1 MGGKEMDR
9 MKGLFWGIVICII
22 ITLLAGCTSMK
33 YVPVY
38 LRNDSVRTVVKTE
51 TVYEKDTAYIEIP
64 RQTAERITKDTIS
77 SLEND
82 FAVSDAWITSDG
94 TLHHTLATKEQ
105 ELPFEYDKKIERT
118 DSTSTKQGTT
128 TILKTVEK
136 ELSWCQQTQ
145 IYGFWALA
153 AIIVVWLLWKSRG
166 TIKTFIRKLI

>member
-1 MGGKEMDR
+1 
-9 MKGLFWGIVICII
+9 MKALLYGIAVCGLSVI
-22 ITLLAGCTSMK
+22 LAGCKSTK

-38 LRNDSVRTVVKTE
+38 VQNDSVRTVVKTE

-82 FAVSDAWITSDG
+82 FATSNAWITSDG

-128 TILKTVEK
+128 TIVKTVEK
-136 ELSWCQQTQ
+136 ELSWWQQTE
-145 IYGFWALA
+145 IYGFRVLA
-153 AIIVVWLLWKSRG
+153 ALLAIGLVWKYRKA
-166 TIKTFIRKLI
+166 TMAFIRKLI

>member
-1 MGGKEMDR
+1 
-9 MKGLFWGIVICII
+9 MKALLYGIAVCGLSVI
-22 ITLLAGCTSMK
+22 LAGCKSTK

-38 LRNDSVRTVVKTE
+38 VQNDSVRTVVKTE

-64 RQTAERITKDTIS
+64 RQMAERITKDTIS

-82 FAVSDAWITSDG
+82 FATSNAWITSDG

-128 TILKTVEK
+128 TIVKTVEK
-136 ELSWCQQTQ
+136 ELSWWQQTE
-145 IYGFWALA
+145 IYGFRVLA
-153 AIIVVWLLWKSRG
+153 ALLAIGLVWKYRKA
-166 TIKTFIRKLI
+166 IMAFIRKLI

>member
-1 MGGKEMDR
+1 
-9 MKGLFWGIVICII
+9 MKALLYGIAVCGLSVI
-22 ITLLAGCTSMK
+22 LAGCKSTK

-38 LRNDSVRTVVKTE
+38 VQNDSVRTVVKTE

-82 FAVSDAWITSDG
+82 FATSNAWITSDG

-128 TILKTVEK
+128 TIVKTVEK
-136 ELSWCQQTQ
+136 ELSWWQQTK
-145 IYGFWALA
+145 IYGFRVLA
-153 AIIVVWLLWKSRG
+153 ALLAIGLVWKYRKA
-166 TIKTFIRKLI
+166 IMAFIRKLI

>member
-1 MGGKEMDR
+1 
-9 MKGLFWGIVICII
+9 MKALLYGIAVCGLSVI
-22 ITLLAGCTSMK
+22 LAGCKSTK

-38 LRNDSVRTVVKTE
+38 VQNDSVRTVVKTE
-51 TVYEKDTAYIEIP
+51 TVYEKDTAHIEIP

-82 FAVSDAWITSDG
+82 FATSNAWITSDG

-128 TILKTVEK
+128 TIVKTVEK
-136 ELSWCQQTQ
+136 ELSWWQQTE
-145 IYGFWALA
+145 IYGFRVLA
-153 AIIVVWLLWKSRG
+153 ALLAIGLVWKYRKA
-166 TIKTFIRKLI
+166 IMAFIRKLI

>member
-1 MGGKEMDR
+1 
-9 MKGLFWGIVICII
+9 MKALLYGIAVCGLSVI
-22 ITLLAGCTSMK
+22 LAGCKSTK

-38 LRNDSVRTVVKTE
+38 VQNDSVRTVVKTE

-118 DSTSTKQGTT
+118 DSISTKQGTT
-128 TILKTVEK
+128 TIVKTVEK
-136 ELSWCQQTQ
+136 ELSWWQQTE
-145 IYGFWALA
+145 IYGFRVLA
-153 AIIVVWLLWKSRG
+153 ALLAIGLVWKYRKA
-166 TIKTFIRKLI
+166 IMAFIRKLI

>member
-1 MGGKEMDR
+1 
-9 MKGLFWGIVICII
+9 MKALLYGIAVCGLSVI
-22 ITLLAGCTSMK
+22 LAGCKSTK

-38 LRNDSVRTVVKTE
+38 VQNDSVRTVVKTE

-82 FAVSDAWITSDG
+82 FATSDAWITSDG

-128 TILKTVEK
+128 TIVKTVEK
-136 ELSWCQQTQ
+136 EVSWWQQTQ

>member
-1 MGGKEMDR
+1 
-9 MKGLFWGIVICII
+9 MKALLYGIAVCGLSVI
-22 ITLLAGCTSMK
+22 LAGCKSTK

-38 LRNDSVRTVVKTE
+38 VQNDSVRTVVKTE

-82 FAVSDAWITSDG
+82 FATSNAWITSDG

-128 TILKTVEK
+128 TIVKTVEK
-136 ELSWCQQTQ
+136 ELSWWQQTE
-145 IYGFWALA
+145 IYGFRVLA
-153 AIIVVWLLWKSRG
+153 ALLAIGLVWKYRKAIVA
-166 TIKTFIRKLI
+166 FIRKLI

>member
-1 MGGKEMDR
+1 
-9 MKGLFWGIVICII
+9 MKALLYGIAVCGLSVI
-22 ITLLAGCTSMK
+22 LAGCKSTK

-38 LRNDSVRTVVKTE
+38 VQNDSVRTVVKTE

-82 FAVSDAWITSDG
+82 FATSNAWITSDG

-128 TILKTVEK
+128 TIVKTVEK
-136 ELSWCQQTQ
+136 ELSWWQQTE
-145 IYGFWALA
+145 IYGFRVLA
-153 AIIVVWLLWKSRG
+153 ALLAIGLVWKYRKA
-166 TIKTFIRKLI
+166 IMAFIRKLI